1 MTKGQRAHIENT
13 IDLID
18 SKRRELEEEYKET
31 PQYRH
36 SKKYRQVNQ
45 HYLDTLRE
53 RRNTLV
59 SVLNFDYTNDIKYL
73 EELL

>member
-1 MTKGQRAHIENT
+1 MTREQRVHIEN
-13 IDLID
+13 IVDLID

-31 PQYRH
+31 PHRH
-36 SKKYRQVNQ
+36 SKKYRQVDQ

-59 SVLNFDYTNDIKYL
+59 SVLNFDYTGDIKYL

>member
-31 PQYRH
+31 PHRH
-36 SKKYRQVNQ
+36 SKKYRQVDQ
-45 HYLDTLRE
+45 HYLDILRE

-59 SVLNFDYTNDIKYL
+59 SVLNFDYTNDIKFL